1 TPYWFLLIHYKTKQE
16 NTAAIPV
23 QAGMT
28 GCILICSTATMPSEP
43 DVFRFRRHFYPA
55 ADTPTSVFY

>member
-1 TPYWFLLIHYKTKQE
+1 MLIHYKTKQE

-23 QAGMT
+23 QTGMT
-28 GCILICSTATMPSEP
+28 GAFLICSTATMPSEP

-55 ADTPTSVFY
+55 ADMPTSVFY